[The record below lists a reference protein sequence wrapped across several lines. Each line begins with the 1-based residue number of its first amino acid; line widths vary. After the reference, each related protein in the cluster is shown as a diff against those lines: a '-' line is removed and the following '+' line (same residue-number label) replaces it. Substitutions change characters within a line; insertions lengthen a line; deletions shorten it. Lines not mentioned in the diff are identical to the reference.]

1 MGVLPGRNTR
11 FYLNSESRKP
21 FMKCPFCGGN
31 KTRVID
37 TEKEEDTRVH
47 RRRMCVQCGKR
58 FNTDERPLLNY
69 PMIIKKD
76 LTRQDYNRE
85 KLMRGIRIACAKS
98 PVSNEKIEGIVEE
111 IERELQMQGK
121 NEISSRTIGDMVIAR
136 LKTIDQIAYVRFAI
150 VYLQLDDLL
159 SLRNE
164 IDRLLSENKMEELN
178 EV

>member
-1 MGVLPGRNTR
+1 
-11 FYLNSESRKP
+11 
-21 FMKCPFCGGN
+21 
-31 KTRVID
+31 
-37 TEKEEDTRVH
+37 
-47 RRRMCVQCGKR
+47 
-58 FNTDERPLLNY
+58 
-69 PMIIKKD
+69 MIIKKD

-98 PVSNEKIEGIVEE
+98 PVSIEKIEGIVEE